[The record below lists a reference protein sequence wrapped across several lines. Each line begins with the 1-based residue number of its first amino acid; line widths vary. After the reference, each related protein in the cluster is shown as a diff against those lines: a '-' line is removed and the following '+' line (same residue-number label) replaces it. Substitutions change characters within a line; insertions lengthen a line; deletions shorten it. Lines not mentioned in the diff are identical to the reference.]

1 MNLTVRL
8 FKQLRKR
15 RSLRWATNCLL
26 LLLFIAVLA
35 PLIAN
40 EKPLLMKY
48 KDTWCFP
55 AAWDMN
61 PFASK
66 NYYLFKDKNGL
77 ITKLQ
82 PDVCVWKEL
91 QYEVV
96 VWCLIPYSP
105 GKSDYAN
112 ANFIAPFEAQKNI
125 HSKPLPLRLW
135 HFLGTGARGED
146 VLAGLVHGC
155 RISMGIGIFSMGI
168 AACIGLFLGALAG
181 YFGDDTFRI
190 SKASSFGIIPGL
202 LLGFF
207 YGFSCRSVEIH
218 EAFSSNPT
226 IGWLQLLL
234 SCCIFI
240 LIVGVCIILCKSIE
254 KTGIGTKAIAIPL
267 DSIIT
272 RTIDLLI
279 SLPAFIVLI
288 SLSAITQPSAINL
301 MLLIALTSWTGIAR
315 LTRAEFLRIKQLDY
329 IQAAKSLGYGHRRIL
344 LHHGLRNAIAP
355 AIVAIAF
362 GIASCIL
369 IESSLSFLGIGLPI
383 ETVSWGS
390 MLSLG
395 RTQFTAWWLS
405 VFPGIAIF
413 LCVICFNYLGDAL
426 RELLN
431 NTTITDVYN

>member
-1 MNLTVRL
+1 MNLLVSL
-8 FKQLRKR
+8 YKQLRKR
-15 RSLRWATNCLL
+15 RSLRWAINCLL
-26 LLLFIAVLA
+26 FLLFIALLA

-40 EKPLLMKY
+40 EKPLIMKY

-61 PFASK
+61 PFGSK
-66 NYYLFKDKNGL
+66 NQYALKDKNGI

-82 PDVCVWKEL
+82 PDVCAWKEL
-91 QYEVV
+91 EFEYVI
-96 VWCLIPYSP
+96 WCLIPYSP
-105 GKSDYAN
+105 GKSDYPN
-112 ANFIAPFEAQKNI
+112 ANFKAPFEAQKAI
-125 HSKPLPLRLW
+125 DASSLPFRFW

-146 VLAGLVHGC
+146 ILAGLVHGC
-155 RISMGIGIFSMGI
+155 RISLGIGIFAMCF
-168 AACIGLFLGALAG
+168 AACIGLLLGALAG

-190 SKASSFGIIPGL
+190 SKASAFGIIPGL

-207 YGFSCRSVEIH
+207 YGFSFRSFELH
-218 EAFSSNPT
+218 EAFSSSAT
-226 IGWLQLLL
+226 LGWLQFLL

-240 LIVGVCIILCKSIE
+240 FVFVICMMLCKVIE
-254 KTGIGTKAIAIPL
+254 KRGIGAHSIAVPL

-272 RTIDLLI
+272 RSIDLLI
-279 SLPAFIVLI
+279 SLPTFIVVI
-288 SLSAITQPSAINL
+288 SLSAITHPSSLNL
-301 MLLIALTSWTGIAR
+301 MFLIALTSWTGIAR

-362 GIASCIL
+362 GIAGCIL

-383 ETVSWGS
+383 DTVSWGS

-431 NTTITDVYN
+431 NNAITDVYN